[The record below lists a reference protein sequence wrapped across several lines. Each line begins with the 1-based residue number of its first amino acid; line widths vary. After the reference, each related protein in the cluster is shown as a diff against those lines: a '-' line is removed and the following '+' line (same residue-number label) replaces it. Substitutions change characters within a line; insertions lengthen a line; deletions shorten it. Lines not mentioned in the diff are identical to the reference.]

1 MAARIISSKWRSA
14 GRGLGPCH
22 ARETSST
29 DRNVARESLPNAVRS
44 RLLLLLLRC
53 RRLRRC
59 HRWRRRLRRCR
70 RRLYKL
76 TVTHVVSSIQG
87 LSGSSTTSP
96 STLYYRP
103 APWGMQARCGNSSN
117 SKYGMVQLVGG
128 HVEPGYHENDQVV
141 PVFEEEVTG

>member
-29 DRNVARESLPNAVRS
+29 DRNVARKSLPNAVRS

-53 RRLRRC
+53 R
-59 HRWRRRLRRCR
+59 RRCR